1 MIPYSQT
8 LTKFQHK
15 DTQGQLQELLEQ
27 LMILQQDTSR
37 GSTVLVKKL
46 ERGVQS
52 AITATASELRLE
64 VKRTDESQR
73 AYIDLELGKVQIRAE
88 HIEEN
93 LKSYATVEMLEDQIS
108 ATVSSINGTL
118 QSYATVKM
126 MSDQIT
132 AAVTDADGSY
142 GLLKLTSNGLFVGG
156 EKKTITSDLL
166 DADVTKIISDAASAA
181 ESAAS
186 TASSA
191 ASSAS
196 WAASA
201 ASNAQNNIKALAN
214 GTYTGGT
221 FISGRGLI
229 TPKLYAASGDM
240 TQFAEMLPDG
250 FATYH
255 QQSGGTAYRKILL
268 GYSNKSRKDDS
279 GTLCPALYLGATMPL
294 KLEKYFES
302 GNRAWIGNEDED
314 CGIRFNM
321 NTKEMTFVG
330 TVNATISGGTTH
342 VFA

>member
-73 AYIDLELGKVQIRAE
+73 AYIDVNLGQI
-88 HIEEN
+88 
-93 LKSYATVEMLEDQIS
+93 K
-108 ATVSSINGTL
+108 
-118 QSYATVKM
+118 
-126 MSDQIT
+126 
-132 AAVTDADGSY
+132 AAVQDEDGNY
-142 GLLKLTSNGLFVGG
+142 TVLKLTADGGLQVGNNAG
-156 EKKTITSDLL
+156 TTTISGANITAGTITLESLHS
-166 DADVTKIISDAASAA
+166 DVTNAISNA

-186 TASSA
+186 SAGSA
-191 ASSAS
+191 AYSALF
-196 WAASA
+196 
-201 ASNAQNNIKALAN
+201 NIRDLAN
-214 GTYTGGT
+214 GNYTGGS
-221 FISGRGLI
+221 FISGRGI
-229 TPKLYAASGDM
+229 VTPKLYAASGDL

-255 QQSGGTAYRKILL
+255 QPEGGSAYRKILL
-268 GYSNKSRKDDS
+268 GYSNKSRTDNS
-279 GTLCPALYLGATMPL
+279 GTLCPALYLGSVMPL